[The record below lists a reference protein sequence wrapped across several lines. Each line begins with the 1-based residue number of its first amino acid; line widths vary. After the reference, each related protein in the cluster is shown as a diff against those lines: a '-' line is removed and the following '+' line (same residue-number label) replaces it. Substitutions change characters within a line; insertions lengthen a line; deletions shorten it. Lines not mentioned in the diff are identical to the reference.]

1 MQRYINPS
9 LEQWKVLTQR
19 GAASYSS
26 LEPLAKEVFDNV
38 AQYGDQAL
46 KTYTEKFDKVK
57 LEGFSVDAK
66 EIELAKNRV
75 PEKLKL
81 AIQKAKE
88 NIYLF
93 AFIKLIV

>member
-57 LEGFSVDAK
+57 ESEYSKSAPL
-66 EIELAKNRV
+66 
-75 PEKLKL
+75 
-81 AIQKAKE
+81 
-88 NIYLF
+88 
-93 AFIKLIV
+93 